1 MQLKSN
7 YGIILPKDLNI
18 CVKITNR
25 LKLSLPKLPSTPP
38 QPLPQKLDNNIPQR
52 PSFPIPL
59 PLEIALALP
68 LVHQV
73 LGLNCE
79 GNGGW
84 VGRVLQNVSQICR
97 QCSNKIPSISA
108 WFRNKNL
115 KQSNRASMEIIH
127 PQPQK
132 TNILRG
138 K

>member
-59 PLEIALALP
+59 PHVISLAHP
-68 LVHQV
+68 HVHQV
-73 LGLNCE
+73 HGDNCE
-79 GNGGW
+79 GK
-84 VGRVLQNVSQICR
+84 VGLV
-97 QCSNKIPSISA
+97 
-108 WFRNKNL
+108 
-115 KQSNRASMEIIH
+115 
-127 PQPQK
+127 
-132 TNILRG
+132 
-138 K
+138 